1 MAYVEVTGPEME
13 AFLKRGFRALR
24 PTQGTQ
30 NRELY
35 YDLTLSPT
43 VFIRVWTSI
52 RPWGSSAGV
61 GEDAIRVQFMGSKI
75 NRPLVSGKAP
85 IVKRTNNWRNS
96 LQDKIEDYL
105 ELYEEKAE
113 YWDERGGAE
122 PGSKGPPASFKQV
135 KFIMSMA
142 GRATEEQWT
151 ETGLSWP
158 VDESEVKDL
167 ESKQASR
174 IIETLLGQGLGNKR
188 YSSRTLDE
196 LGVRAIIRDQ
206 IAKSKGPGKVSC
218 EGSCEGGCSCD
229 NPDCK
234 FQSTGVCSCGKSV
247 HANNSADQ
255 LVTQLYND
263 LSGNLDWH
271 DSMVVAAEAQIG
283 GSVVDKEAAV
293 IASILEDLVE

>member
-24 PTQGTQ
+24 PKQGTQ

-61 GEDAIRVQFMGSKI
+61 GEDAIRVQLMGSKV

-85 IVKRTNNWRNS
+85 IVKRTNSWRDS

-105 ELYEEKAE
+105 ETYEEQKE
-113 YWDERGGAE
+113 YFDERGGAE
-122 PGSKGPPASFKQV
+122 PGSKGPPASIKQV

-142 GRATEEQWT
+142 SRATEEQWG

-158 VDESEVKDL
+158 ADEGEVKEL

-174 IIETLLGQGLGNKR
+174 IIEILLGQGLGNKR

-206 IAKSKGPGKVSC
+206 IMKSSGKASC
-218 EGSCEGGCSCD
+218 EGSCGGDCSCD
-229 NPDCK
+229 NPKCK
-234 FQSTGVCSCGKSV
+234 FQETGVCTCGKEMHSNV
-247 HANNSADQ
+247 SAEQLANQ
-255 LVTQLYND
+255 LSND
-263 LSGNLDWH
+263 LSGKQDWH
-271 DSMVVAAEAQIG
+271 DSVVVAQEARQG
-283 GSVVDKEAAV
+283 GSVVDKEANL
-293 IASILEDLVE
+293 IASILEDLSK